1 MVQEGTEVDRSIIQ
15 QAPEEADSTQHSLGE
30 PPKFNCE
37 VLGGGKEGFMPKDLG
52 CPHLVHQI
60 LIIWDYTGEKWSR
73 PYFGK
78 YLESRF
84 LDSPKA

>member
-1 MVQEGTEVDRSIIQ
+1 
-15 QAPEEADSTQHSLGE
+15 
-30 PPKFNCE
+30 
-37 VLGGGKEGFMPKDLG
+37 MPKDLG